1 MTPGNCFKE
10 FEKKMQIDEKCLRRT
25 KPILT
30 PVRHSEILTNSN
42 LKFDNKVNKNLEQNS
57 SFNSQRNVI

>member
-1 MTPGNCFKE
+1 MTPGNCFRE

-25 KPILT
+25 KPIST